1 MVVAARTA
9 TCPQKLGLAPN
20 LRRIRLLQWLLG
32 LCGLIVWGR
41 LCQLQWWDHS
51 YWKKR
56 GEQIRVWDEPL
67 AARRGRI
74 LDRNGQE
81 LADNQPWVSGQPLTP
96 RRQALLAESGR
107 DYEIQA
113 QRIYPAGSSCSHLL
127 GYVSEGHVHQADW
140 SGREGLEKQLN
151 SKLAGQDGWR
161 RWLITSQGE
170 KLRLLQEKAPIPGQD
185 VRLTLDLRIQQ
196 TAEVALAAVLAR
208 LGSVRAKNDQ
218 PAGAVVVMEAETG
231 RVLALA
237 SLPGFDPNLF
247 VHPGHDK
254 EIRALLQDRQAPLL
268 NRAIAAQV
276 PAASTFKIITATA
289 AMHNGLLPPG
299 RTFYCPGAR
308 WIGGVAFNC
317 FVRRGHGRLTFEQ
330 TLAYSC
336 DCAYYDL
343 GLELQGNQLIDWARL
358 WRLGAVTG
366 LELPGEQPGYLPELG
381 KASQGER
388 ANLSIGQGDLLVTP
402 LQMACVAAGVSN
414 QGRIPRPT
422 LFWHKPAWLGQVQ
435 LPEADWARLRAGL
448 EGAVT
453 DGTAAGAGGQGLGLA
468 GKTGTVENSPSQDN
482 PRGYNHAWFVG
493 YGRGLAIAVV
503 LERSGGYGGAL
514 AAPVA
519 VAILRAYSPTSNS
532 SL

>member
-1 MVVAARTA
+1 MKR
-9 TCPQKLGLAPN
+9 
-20 LRRIRLLQWLLG
+20 LRVLQWFLG
-32 LCGLIVWGR
+32 LCGLILWGR
-41 LCQLQWWDHS
+41 LCQLQWWDHP

-56 GEQIRVWDEPL
+56 GEQIRVWDETLP
-67 AARRGRI
+67 ARRGRI
-74 LDRNGQE
+74 LDRNGLA
-81 LADNQPWVSGQPLTP
+81 LADNEPWVGGQPLTP
-96 RRQALLAESGR
+96 QRQAQLAESGR
-107 DYEIQA
+107 EYEIQA
-113 QRIYPAGSSCSHLL
+113 ERVYPAGASCGHLL
-127 GYVSEGHVHQADW
+127 GYVSEAHAHQADW
-140 SGREGLEKQLN
+140 QGKEGLERQLE
-151 SKLAGQDGWR
+151 SKLAGENGWR
-161 RWLITSQGE
+161 RWLVTSQGAR
-170 KLRLLQEKAPIPGQD
+170 LRLLQEKAPGAGHD
-185 VRLTLDLRIQQ
+185 VRLTIDLRIQK
-196 TAEVALAAVLAR
+196 TAESALASVLR
-208 LGSVRAKNDQ
+208 QLGSVRAANDQ

-231 RVLALA
+231 RVLALV

-247 VHPGHDK
+247 VRSGNASA
-254 EIRALLQDRQAPLL
+254 IQALLNDRQAPML

-289 AMHNGLLPPG
+289 AMHHGLIPLS
-299 RTFYCPGAR
+299 RQFYCPGAR
-308 WIGGVAFNC
+308 WIGGVPFNC
-317 FVRRGHGRLTFEQ
+317 FVRRGHGQLSFEQ

-343 GLELQGNQLIDWARL
+343 GLELKGRQLSNWARL
-358 WRLGAVTG
+358 WGLGTATG
-366 LELPGEQPGYLPELG
+366 LELPGEQSGYLPDLE

-414 QGRIPRPT
+414 RGRIPRPS
-422 LFWHKPAWLGQVQ
+422 LFWQKPLWRGEIQ
-435 LPEADWARLRAGL
+435 LPESDWARLRAGL
-448 EGAVT
+448 EGAVNQ
-453 DGTAAGAGGQGLGLA
+453 GTAAGAGGQGLGLA

-519 VAILRAYSPTSNS
+519 VAIMRAYSPTSNS